1 MCVRYKLF
9 FFRKNPALKYFKI
22 NFNQKFT
29 NYVTILENSKP
40 YTEIYIVIEV
50 LCSAEQSDWYMY
62 ISNHDKADIRTM

>member
-22 NFNQKFT
+22 NFNQKST
-29 NYVTILENSKP
+29 NCVTVLENSKL
-40 YTEIYIVIEV
+40 YTEVYIVIEV